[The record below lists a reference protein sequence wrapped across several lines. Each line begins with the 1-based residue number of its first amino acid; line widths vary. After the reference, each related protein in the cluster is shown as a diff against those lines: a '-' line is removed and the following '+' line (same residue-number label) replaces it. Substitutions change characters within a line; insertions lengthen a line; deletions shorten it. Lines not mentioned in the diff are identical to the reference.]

1 MSGASAV
8 DPSAGTI
15 TFSDVITTKIA
26 CDDDR
31 MRLERAV
38 LSVLDG
44 RVAYGIEADRLRLDH
59 PAGKGLGLRAS
70 GSG

>member
-1 MSGASAV
+1 MSGASTV
-8 DPSAGTI
+8 DSPPGHI
-15 TFSDVITTKIA
+15 TFSDVITTKMA

-44 RVAYGIEADRLRLDH
+44 PVAYDVEADRLRLDH
-59 PAGKGLGLRAS
+59 PGGNGLGLRAS
-70 GSG
+70 D